1 MTVGYVEEQESNK
14 KLKMADRLLQRGFSW
29 EFCSKLEDALNRLQ
43 NLRSDKKRKTF
54 LLILLF
60 KAVLLSAQ
68 EEVSLVL

>member
-1 MTVGYVEEQESNK
+1 MEEQESNK
-14 KLKMADRLLQRGFSW
+14 KVEDGLIDCLQRGFSW